1 MEYNTIIALSSI
13 ALCILIFL
21 RSILIRESGKKQSK
35 AFKALQNELQIIR
48 EQRDADQEFQNSLK
62 HAEVSNKLQK
72 SRAVYNGKENKLSAP
87 ERYGY
92 ARSMFQSGMATDKIA
107 SALGMSGYEINQL
120 LKLTNLRLPHN

>member
-21 RSILIRESGKKQSK
+21 RSILIKESGKKQRK
-35 AFKALQNELQIIR
+35 AYEALQEELQILR
-48 EQRDADQEFQNSLK
+48 DKSDADQKFQNSLK
-62 HAEVSNKLQK
+62 HAEVSNELQK
-72 SRAVYNGKENKLSAP
+72 SRAVCNGKKTKLSAP

-92 ARSMFQSGMATDKIA
+92 ARSMFHSGMATDKIA

-120 LKLTNLRLPHN
+120 LKLTNLRLPHS